1 MFLEI
6 GFLLFEIKIN
16 KFLRG
21 TIGIEKTSGYAQRR
35 LLGEWL
41 PLRKKKMWMNCGN
54 YIYKQKIMSTEKN

>member
-6 GFLLFEIKIN
+6 DFLLFEIKMN

-21 TIGIEKTSGYAQRR
+21 TIGIEKTSGYAQGR

-41 PLRKKKMWMNCGN
+41 PLRKKKIWMNCGN
-54 YIYKQKIMSTEKN
+54 YI